1 MALGHPSVLVHFGQ
15 VFIFMA
21 RPGYSVPRR
30 SFSSIMPRDTLFES
44 EKDLPQSDPRYRLL
58 FENSMDGI
66 LLTSPDGKILD
77 ASPSACRILG
87 RTREQ
92 IIDAGRDGLIDTS
105 DPNLP
110 RLIEER
116 QRHGRAHGELTARRA
131 DGSLFPFEFS
141 SAVFSDSEGNQRT
154 CIIFRDISP
163 RKSAEAERE
172 RLIGELQEALRK
184 VRVLSGLLSICAA
197 CKKIR
202 NERGQWETLETYIRS
217 HSEAEFTHGI
227 CEECLRNLYPESSLR

>member
-1 MALGHPSVLVHFGQ
+1 MPSD
-15 VFIFMA
+15 I
-21 RPGYSVPRR
+21 
-30 SFSSIMPRDTLFES
+30 LFES

-92 IIDAGRDGLIDTS
+92 IIEAGREGLVDVS

-116 QRHGRAHGELTARRA
+116 KRTGRAHGELTARRS
-131 DGSLFPFEFS
+131 DGSLFPTKFLPS
-141 SAVFSDSEGNQRT
+141 SFQT
-154 CIIFRDISP
+154 T
-163 RKSAEAERE
+163 
-172 RLIGELQEALRK
+172 K
-184 VRVLSGLLSICAA
+184 VIAA
-197 CKKIR
+197 
-202 NERGQWETLETYIRS
+202 
-217 HSEAEFTHGI
+217 HA
-227 CEECLRNLYPESSLR
+227 